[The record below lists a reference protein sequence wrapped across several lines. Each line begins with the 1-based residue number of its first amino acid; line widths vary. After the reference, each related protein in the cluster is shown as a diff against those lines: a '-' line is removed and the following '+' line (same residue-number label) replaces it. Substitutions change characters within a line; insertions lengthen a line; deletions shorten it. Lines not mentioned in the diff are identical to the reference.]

1 MQPVRASEISSYLY
15 CGRAWWYQQQGE
27 IPENKHQISLGNQ
40 YHQSHGGDVLLV
52 RVLRA
57 AAWILLLAALVIL
70 AAAFTLKWLD

>member
-27 IPENKHQISLGNQ
+27 IPGNKHQLNLGNQ
-40 YHQSHGGDVLLV
+40 YHQTHGRDVLLV
-52 RVLRA
+52 RALRA

-70 AAAFTLKWLD
+70 ASALTSKWLD